1 MKNLMFYGT
10 TDYGFDISKSDEE
23 KFKELSANFS
33 TFVMTYGKEQKQIQ
47 HPFVNITY
55 LKKPKY
61 LITQYL
67 YFYLLN
73 YKNLNRYVEDNKIN
87 IISAKDP
94 ISAFL
99 PIILKTFNK
108 KEIKIVIEHHGDFLD
123 LLLNQRNFY
132 LKRIIKIISMI
143 ISNFTYKKCD
153 LLRGVEETATK
164 ELANKYNQKYIYFP
178 AWVDHT
184 IFTNNKMTR
193 NNFLI
198 VGNVIPRK
206 GILFLI
212 KQFHIFSSTNNNIYD
227 LKIVGN
233 TPNKDYLKKCQDFI
247 NENKIQNIHFIGSVD
262 SENISDLMNSSLLL
276 LMASSY
282 EGLPRVLIE
291 SSLCGLPSL
300 SSSIRGISSPFGDQ
314 GGTLLYKYNNSSEFH
329 QKLNEF
335 INNKTLQE
343 ELSKK
348 CQKLG
353 AELAGENMFLN
364 NWIRVEQILYE

>member
-10 TDYGFDISKSDEE
+10 TDYGFEISKSDEE
-23 KFKELSANFS
+23 KFKELSANFNS
-33 TFVMTYGKEQKQIQ
+33 FVMTYGQEQKQIQ

-61 LITQYL
+61 LFVQYL

-73 YKNLNRYVEDNKIN
+73 YKNLTKYVEDNRIN

-99 PIILKTFNK
+99 PIMLKTFNK
-108 KEIKIVIEHHGDFLD
+108 KKIKIVIEHHGDFLD
-123 LLLNQRNFY
+123 LLLNQRKFY
-132 LKRIIKIISMI
+132 LKSIVKIISMI

-153 LLRGVEETATK
+153 LIRGVEEIATK
-164 ELANKYNQKYIYFP
+164 ELANKYNKKYVYFP

-184 IFTNNKMTR
+184 IFTNNNVPR

-198 VGNVIPRK
+198 VGNIIPRK

-212 KQFHIFSSTNNNIYD
+212 KQFHTFSSINNNIYD

-233 TPNKDYLKKCQDFI
+233 TPNKAYLQKCQDFI
-247 NENKIQNIHFIGSVD
+247 SENNIRNIHFIGSVD
-262 SENISDLMNSSLLL
+262 SEKISDLMNSSLLL
-276 LMASSY
+276 LMGSSY

-300 SSSIRGISSPFGDQ
+300 SSGIRGISSPFGDR
-314 GGTLLYKYNNSSEFH
+314 GGTLLYKYNNSNEFH
-329 QKLNEF
+329 QKLNKF
-335 INNKTLQE
+335 IENKSLQE

-348 CQKLG
+348 CQILG